1 MNTVNLIGRI
11 VKDVEL
17 RQTQTGKS
25 VVQFT
30 LAVSRTKEETDFIN
44 CVAWNQTAELL
55 ATYTHKGSLIGI
67 EGRIQTRNYD
77 NNQGQKVYVTEV
89 IANRIEFLEPRSKSE
104 SKTEQAPTN
113 TYQKQNH
120 SHNHFNEPTL
130 TEMAERSVYYDD
142 EINIQNDDLPF

>member
-1 MNTVNLIGRI
+1 MNYTVLTGRI
-11 VKDVEL
+11 TKDIEL

-30 LAVSRTKEETDFIN
+30 LAVSRTKEETDFIS

-55 ATYTHKGSLIGI
+55 ATYTHKGSLIVL

-89 IANRIEFLEPRSKSE
+89 IANRIEFLEPRSKLE
-104 SKTEQAPTN
+104 SQTEEAPTN
-113 TYQKQNH
+113 TYQNQN
-120 SHNHFNEPTL
+120 NAQNGFNYPTL
-130 TEMAERSVYYDD
+130 TEMAERSAYYDD
-142 EINIQNDDLPF
+142 EINIQSDDLPF

>member
-1 MNTVNLIGRI
+1 MNYTVLTGRI
-11 VKDVEL
+11 TKDIEL

-25 VVQFT
+25 VAKFT
-30 LAVSRTKEETDFIN
+30 LAVSRTKDETDFIN

-89 IANRIEFLEPRSKSE
+89 IANRIDFLEPRNKSE
-104 SKTEQAPTN
+104 SQTEQSPTN
-113 TYQKQNH
+113 RSQKANH
-120 SHNHFNEPTL
+120 SQNQFNESSL
-130 TEMAERSVYYDD
+130 TEMAERSAYYDD
-142 EINIQNDDLPF
+142 EINIQSDDLPF

>member
-1 MNTVNLIGRI
+1 MNYTVLTGRI
-11 VKDVEL
+11 TKDIEL

-55 ATYTHKGSLIGI
+55 ATYTHKGSLIGL

-89 IANRIEFLEPRSKSE
+89 IANRIEFLEPRSKLE
-104 SKTEQAPTN
+104 SQTAETPTN
-113 TYQKQNH
+113 TYQKQNQAQ
-120 SHNHFNEPTL
+120 NHFNEPSL
-130 TEMAERSVYYDD
+130 TEMAERSSYYDD
-142 EINIQNDDLPF
+142 EISIQSDDLPF